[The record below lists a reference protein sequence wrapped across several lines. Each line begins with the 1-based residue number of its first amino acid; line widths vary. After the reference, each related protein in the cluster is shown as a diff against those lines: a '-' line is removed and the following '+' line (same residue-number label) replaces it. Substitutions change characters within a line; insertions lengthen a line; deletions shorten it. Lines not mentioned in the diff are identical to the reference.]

1 MFFNGVMLKTPMPTQ
16 HELEMVTL
24 EELVPKDHLL
34 RQIDA
39 AVDFEFI
46 RAKVAHLY
54 CADNG
59 RPALDP
65 VVMFKL
71 LFIGYLFGVRSERQL
86 MREVQVNVAYRWF
99 ARFRLTDKVPD
110 ASTFSQN
117 RAEPSRTRRCIRRS
131 STRSCGR
138 RSSAG
143 WSTVGCCTRTA
154 RT

>member
-1 MFFNGVMLKTPMPTQ
+1 MHRPAAFGPKNKKPAGFSGFRLLTNPRQVGFFVFNGVMLKTPMPTQ

-86 MREVQVNVAYRWF
+86 MREVQVRTSCCR
-99 ARFRLTDKVPD
+99 AR
-110 ASTFSQN
+110 
-117 RAEPSRTRRCIRRS
+117 
-131 STRSCGR
+131 CGR
-138 RSSAG
+138 KPRA
-143 WSTVGCCTRTA
+143 
-154 RT
+154 